1 MPLTSVVKSMFSH
14 VLILTFLKQ
23 VLPFSALM
31 HIWGICLKWRSA
43 LPFPGVCKCKKT
55 YRIILSSSSSCHQ
68 KDECNSLIGGCGHLS
83 EAWRD
88 VSDSNRTVLHTI
100 PYKYT
105 STQYTCIITCGIR
118 LVLKIILAFTSLPIF
133 SKFGSSVNIPKI
145 YCQFV
150 LQFQICGSKIH

>member
-1 MPLTSVVKSMFSH
+1 MKKSIVVPWSMQMQKDLQDLYPPPPH
-14 VLILTFLKQ
+14 L
-23 VLPFSALM
+23 
-31 HIWGICLKWRSA
+31 
-43 LPFPGVCKCKKT
+43 
-55 YRIILSSSSSCHQ
+55 CHQ

-118 LVLKIILAFTSLPIF
+118 IGWRKHF
-133 SKFGSSVNIPKI
+133 
-145 YCQFV
+145 
-150 LQFQICGSKIH
+150 